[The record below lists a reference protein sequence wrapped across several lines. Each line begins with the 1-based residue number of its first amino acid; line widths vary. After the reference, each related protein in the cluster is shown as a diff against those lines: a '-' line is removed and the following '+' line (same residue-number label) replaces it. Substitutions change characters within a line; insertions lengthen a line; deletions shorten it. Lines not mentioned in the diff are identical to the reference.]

1 MTLPLALVTQRVVT
15 DPVTHERRD
24 ALDQNWGAFLAACG
38 FLAIPAPNNANRA
51 TELWAALQP
60 SALVLTGGN
69 DLMELGGDAPERDKA
84 ERALLALALRQ
95 RIPVLAICR
104 GMQLLLSHFGVE
116 LQSVDGH
123 VAQRHEIEFEGHR
136 RIVNSFHKF
145 AARSA
150 PTELFEAG
158 YDDDGVVEA
167 VRGKRDHV
175 LGLMWHP
182 EREAPF
188 EEADIRL
195 VATALRGLACAA

>member
-1 MTLPLALVTQRVVT
+1 VTLPLALVTQRVVT

-38 FLAIPAPNNANRA
+38 FLAVPLANHAGRA
-51 TELWAALQP
+51 ADLWTALRP

-69 DLMELGGDAPERDKA
+69 DLTELGGDAPERDEA
-84 ERALLALALRQ
+84 ERVLLKLALAQ
-95 RIPVLAICR
+95 RVPVLAICR
-104 GMQLLLSHFGVE
+104 GMQLLLSHFGVALE
-116 LQSVDGH
+116 AVNGH
-123 VAQRHEIEFEGHR
+123 VCERHAVDFEGHR
-136 RIVNSFHKF
+136 RIVNSYHKF

-150 PTELFEAG
+150 PAELFETGLSA
-158 YDDDGVVEA
+158 DRVVEA

-188 EEADIRL
+188 DEADIRL
-195 VATALRGLACAA
+195 VGMALRGLACAA